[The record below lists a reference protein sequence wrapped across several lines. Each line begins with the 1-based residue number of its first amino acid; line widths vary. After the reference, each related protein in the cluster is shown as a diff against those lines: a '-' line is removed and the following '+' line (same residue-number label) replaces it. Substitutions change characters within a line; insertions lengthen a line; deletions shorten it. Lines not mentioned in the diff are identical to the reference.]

1 MNNATKK
8 RLNDAMKRDWEYHAE
23 TYTFNSWEEVDGQIL
38 IATDKKTLDVDLDD
52 LDMFL
57 AGLIEVGAKKNG
69 HSETAVEAYQP
80 IILQTISKETQSTV
94 AAGLLSTFEELTKA
108 QTPEKIKALSLKA
121 SNQVKIVGALTG
133 MAKLELDLYKTARSK
148 KSNKS

>member
-1 MNNATKK
+1 MKNATKK
-8 RLNDAMKRDWEYHAE
+8 RLNDAMKRDWEYRAE
-23 TYTFNSWEEVDGQIL
+23 SYTFNSWEEVDGQIL

-57 AGLIEVGAKKNG
+57 AGLIEVGAKKNE

-80 IILQTISKETQSTV
+80 IMLQTISKETQSTV